1 MKKIRIQVIQYS
13 RTVCPSCE
21 RIVKLW
27 VVVYKTLKLR
37 LFYLIYSMVGLYFAL
52 RTYKVLSVIRWKH
65 LTGCLYPSSQNADTQ
80 SDPQCYMN
88 TLMNIISLLKK
99 KMLSKGILKRRRKA
113 CLQSIERD
121 AMKDRKVQYKMF
133 RSLNHI
139 EVNIFVLKLF
149 FFTSVSVFDPWL
161 SRNFH
166 QLRTY
171 AKAMEIILVICF
183 HVVIGPLC
191 FVFLNQGQGN
201 KVPILE

>member
-1 MKKIRIQVIQYS
+1 MKKLRIQVIQYS
-13 RTVCPSCE
+13 RTVCPSSE

-27 VVVYKTLKLR
+27 VVVYKALKLR

-52 RTYKVLSVIRWKH
+52 RTYKVRSVIRWKH
-65 LTGCLYPSSQNADTQ
+65 LTGCLYPSSQNVDTQ

-149 FFTSVSVFDPWL
+149 FFTSVSEFDPWL

-166 QLRTY
+166 HLRTY
-171 AKAMEIILVICF
+171 SKAMEIILVIRF

-191 FVFLNQGQGN
+191 FVLLKQGQGK
-201 KVPILE
+201 KVPIL

>member
-27 VVVYKTLKLR
+27 VVVYKALKLR

-99 KMLSKGILKRRRKA
+99 KKLSKGILKRRRKA

-149 FFTSVSVFDPWL
+149 FFTSVSGFDPWL

-166 QLRTY
+166 HLRTY
-171 AKAMEIILVICF
+171 SKAMEIILVIRF

-191 FVFLNQGQGN
+191 FVLLKQDQGK
-201 KVPILE
+201 KVPIL

>member
-27 VVVYKTLKLR
+27 VVVYKALKLR

-52 RTYKVLSVIRWKH
+52 RTYKVLSVIRWEH
-65 LTGCLYPSSQNADTQ
+65 LTGCLYPSSQNVDTQ

-99 KMLSKGILKRRRKA
+99 KKLSKGILKRRRKA

-166 QLRTY
+166 HLRTY
-171 AKAMEIILVICF
+171 SKAMEIILVIRF

-191 FVFLNQGQGN
+191 FVLLKQGQGK
-201 KVPILE
+201 KVPIL

>member
-27 VVVYKTLKLR
+27 VVVYKALKLR
-37 LFYLIYSMVGLYFAL
+37 LFYLIYSKVGLYFAL

-65 LTGCLYPSSQNADTQ
+65 LTGCLYPSSQNVDTQ

-99 KMLSKGILKRRRKA
+99 KKAIERDFKKKKKSMLL
-113 CLQSIERD
+113 LQSIERD

-166 QLRTY
+166 HLRTY
-171 AKAMEIILVICF
+171 SKAMEIILVICF

-191 FVFLNQGQGN
+191 FVFLN
-201 KVPILE
+201 

>member
-27 VVVYKTLKLR
+27 VVVYKALKLR

-52 RTYKVLSVIRWKH
+52 RTYKVLSVICWKH
-65 LTGCLYPSSQNADTQ
+65 LTGCLYPSSQNVDTQ

-99 KMLSKGILKRRRKA
+99 KKLSKGILKRRRKA
-113 CLQSIERD
+113 CLRSIERD

-149 FFTSVSVFDPWL
+149 NFFTSVSVFDPWL

-166 QLRTY
+166 HLRTY
-171 AKAMEIILVICF
+171 SKAMEIILVICF

-191 FVFLNQGQGN
+191 FVFLN
-201 KVPILE
+201 